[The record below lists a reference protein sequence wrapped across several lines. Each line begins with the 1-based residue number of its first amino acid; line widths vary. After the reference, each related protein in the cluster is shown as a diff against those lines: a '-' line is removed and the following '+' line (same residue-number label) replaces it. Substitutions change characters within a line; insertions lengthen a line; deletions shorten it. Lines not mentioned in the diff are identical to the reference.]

1 MTDRYVV
8 AGNPVAHS
16 RSPLIHARF
25 AAQTGQDMEYRRLLV
40 PLGGFADAARAFF
53 AAGGKGMNVTVP
65 FKLDAFALS
74 DQLSSRSQQAGAVN
88 TLWLADDGR
97 LHGDN
102 TDGAGLVR
110 DLLHNLE
117 WTIGGARVLLLG
129 AGGAARGVLGP
140 LLAQA
145 PAELVIANRTAGK
158 ACALAQQFA
167 AAGPVRGCGFEA
179 LHGRFDLVINGT
191 SASLQGDVPPLAD
204 EILAPAAC
212 YDMAYASDH
221 TAFLARAALAG
232 ASQLADGLGM
242 LVEQAAESFY
252 IWRGLRPETGTLI
265 EELRAGVVIR
275 PARGEQDLQRVA
287 ALFREYQQWLGEDL
301 CFQGF
306 ERELAT
312 LPGPYAPPSGA
323 LLLAQSGREVV
334 GCVAVRMIEPGICEM
349 KRLYVQ
355 PGRRGARLGHA
366 LARAAIQAARDA
378 GHATMRLDTLV
389 RLEEAMALYR
399 SLGFRERTPYYD
411 NPLGNVVYWEL
422 DLHQG
427 AASTG
432 ERA

>member
-40 PLGGFADAARAFF
+40 PLGGFAASAREFF

-65 FKLDAFALS
+65 FKLDAFALA
-74 DQLSSRSQQAGAVN
+74 DRLSRRAEQAGAVN
-88 TLWLADDGR
+88 TLWLADDGQ

-110 DLLHNLE
+110 DLLHNLG
-117 WTIGGARVLLLG
+117 WTIGGARLLLLG

-145 PAELVIANRTAGK
+145 PAELVIANRTADR
-158 ACALAQQFA
+158 ALALAERFA
-167 AAGPVRGCGFEA
+167 AVGPVRGCGFDA
-179 LHGRFDLVINGT
+179 LRGHFDLVINGT

-204 EILAPAAC
+204 ELLARAAC
-212 YDMAYASDH
+212 YDMAYASGP
-221 TAFLARAALAG
+221 TAFLARAAAAG
-232 ASQLADGLGM
+232 TARRADGLGM

-252 IWRGLRPETGTLI
+252 IWRGVRPETGALI
-265 EELRAGVVIR
+265 EELRAEVVIR
-275 PARGEQDLQRVA
+275 PARDGQDLQRVA
-287 ALFREYQQWLGEDL
+287 ALMREYQQWLGEDL
-301 CFQGF
+301 CFQDF

-312 LPGPYAPPSGA
+312 LPGPYAPPTGA
-323 LLLAQSGREVV
+323 LLLAESAGEAI
-334 GCVAVRMIEPGICEM
+334 GCVAMRMMEPGVCEM

-366 LARAAIQAARDA
+366 LALAAIGAARDA

-389 RLEEAMALYR
+389 RLNEAMALYR
-399 SLGFRERTPYYD
+399 SLGFRERAPYYD

-427 AASTG
+427 AASAG
-432 ERA
+432 ESA